1 MKKKDKRSIVD
12 KMKALIVQDRG
23 GYDYTLLFT
32 VIFISCFGLIMVY
45 SASSYV
51 AYTKFGSPFYFFK
64 RQAIFMAIG
73 ILVMFAISKIDYHTW
88 RKTAVIAIVSAIILM
103 ILVNYTPFGIE
114 LNGKKRWFGI
124 AGHSLFQA
132 AEYVKIAIIV
142 GLAAFINKVGKY
154 VDRLP
159 IVFITLLVSV
169 PLCLLVAINNLST
182 GIILLGITFV
192 MVFVASQKKLLYIII
207 TVAGAGAATAAVFLG
222 DWLVKIGILK
232 DYQFERIYVWLDPEA
247 YALEGGHQVL
257 QGLYAIGSGNFFGK
271 GFGKSLQKL
280 GFVPEA
286 QNDMIFSIICEELGI
301 VGAVAVIA
309 IFIYMLYLFLR
320 IAINAPDLFGS
331 MLTVGVMAHIAI
343 QVILNVAVVTNTI
356 PNTGVTLPFISYG
369 GTSVVFLLAEI
380 GIVLSVSNQS
390 RYKK

>member
-1 MKKKDKRSIVD
+1 MKKKDQRSLAD
-12 KMKALIVQDRG
+12 KFKSLIVQDKG

-32 VIFISCFGLIMVY
+32 VIFISCIGLLMVY

-51 AYTKFGSPFYFFK
+51 AYTKFGSSFYFFS
-64 RQAIFMAIG
+64 RQIRWMLCG
-73 ILVMFAISKIDYHTW
+73 IAVMLLVSKLDYHILL
-88 RKTAVIAIVSAIILM
+88 KLAVLAIVTAFILM
-103 ILVNYTPFGIE
+103 LLVNYTPFGVE

-124 AGHSLFQA
+124 GGHSLFQA
-132 AEYVKIAIIV
+132 AEVVKISIIV
-142 GLAAFINKVGKY
+142 GLAAFINKVGKK
-154 VDRLP
+154 VDVPPVSLITFL
-159 IVFITLLVSV
+159 IVAPLSLLVMD
-169 PLCLLVAINNLST
+169 NNLST
-182 GIILLGITFV
+182 GIILLGIGFV
-192 MVFVASQKKLLYIII
+192 MVCVASQYKKLYIILSLVGI
-207 TVAGAGAATAAVFLG
+207 GVVTVGVFFG
-222 DWLVKIGILK
+222 DWLVKIGVLK

-301 VGAVAVIA
+301 IGAVAIIA
-309 IFIYMLYLFLR
+309 IFIYMIFLFFR
-320 IAINAPDLFGS
+320 IAINAPDLFGT

-369 GTSVVFLLAEI
+369 GTSIVFLFIEL

-390 RYKK
+390 KYKK

>member
-1 MKKKDKRSIVD
+1 MGKDQRSLSD
-12 KMKALIVQDRG
+12 KIKSKIVQDRG

-32 VIFISCFGLIMVY
+32 VIFMSCFGLIMVY

-51 AYTKFGSPFYFFK
+51 AYTKFGSSFYFFN
-64 RQAIFMAIG
+64 RQAIFMVLGLI
-73 ILVMFAISKIDYHTW
+73 IMFAVSKIDYHVW
-88 RKTAVIAIVSAIILM
+88 MKFVVFGFVSALVLM
-103 ILVNYTPFGIE
+103 LLVNFTPFGIE

-124 AGHSLFQA
+124 AGHSIFQA
-132 AEYVKIAIIV
+132 AEYVKLVLVV
-142 GLAAFINKVGKY
+142 GLAAYINKVGKR
-154 VDRLP
+154 VDKFPTIL
-159 IVFITLLVSV
+159 VTFALTL
-169 PLCLLVAINNLST
+169 PLCLLVAMNNLST
-182 GIILLGITFV
+182 GIILVGITFV
-192 MVFVASQKKLLYIII
+192 MAFVASKKRSLYIA
-207 TVAGAGAATAAVFLG
+207 VSVLGLGFVTAAVFLG
-222 DWLVKIGILK
+222 DTFVKMGILK

-301 VGAVAVIA
+301 VGALAVIA
-309 IFIYMLYLFLR
+309 IFAYMIFR
-320 IAINAPDLFGS
+320 FFKIALNAPDLFGS
-331 MLTVGVMAHIAI
+331 MLTVGVMTHIAI

-356 PNTGVTLPFISYG
+356 PNTGVTLPFVSYG
-369 GTSVVFLLAEI
+369 GTSVVFLLIEI
-380 GIVLSVSNQS
+380 GLVLSVSNQS

>member
-1 MKKKDKRSIVD
+1 MKKKDQRSIGD
-12 KMKALIVQDRG
+12 KIKSLIVQDKG
-23 GYDYTLLFT
+23 GYDYTLLFA
-32 VIFISCFGLIMVY
+32 VIFISCIGLIMVY

-51 AYTKFGSPFYFFK
+51 AYAKFGSAFYFFK
-64 RQAIFMAIG
+64 RQALSMLLGTVLMIIM
-73 ILVMFAISKIDYHTW
+73 SKLDYHFLL
-88 RKTAVIAIVSAIILM
+88 KTAVFIIVIAVILM

-114 LNGKKRWFGI
+114 FNGKKRWFGI

-132 AEYVKIAIIV
+132 AEVVKIAIIV

-154 VDRLP
+154 ADKP
-159 IVFITLLVSV
+159 PASFITFLIVAPLGMLV
-169 PLCLLVAINNLST
+169 IDNNLSS
-182 GIILLGITFV
+182 GIILFGIGFV
-192 MVFVASQKKLLYIII
+192 MVFVASNYKKLYIFLSL
-207 TVAGAGAATAAVFLG
+207 AGAGAVTAAVFLG

-232 DYQFERIYVWLDPEA
+232 EYQFERIYVWLEPEA
-247 YALEGGHQVL
+247 YALAGGHQVL

-271 GFGKSLQKL
+271 GLGKSLQKL

-301 VGAVAVIA
+301 VGAVAIIA
-309 IFIYMLYLFLR
+309 IFIYIIFLFFR
-320 IAINAPDLFGS
+320 IAVNSPDLFGT

-369 GTSVVFLLAEI
+369 GTSILFLFVEI

-390 RYKK
+390 KYKK